1 MTPSEDGQIMR
12 DLLNAG
18 QIMYG
23 IQLPDRY
30 NIELLRIEHKDYVA
44 NSGDLDHIARQGLPN
59 IDLNP

>member
-44 NSGDLDHIARQGLPN
+44 NSGALDSMASRDLPN
-59 IDLNP
+59 ID

>member
-44 NSGDLDHIARQGLPN
+44 NSGALDSMASQGLPN
-59 IDLNP
+59 ID